1 MISDVI
7 YIEPFGGGK
16 GKHIDDG
23 VRLAL
28 VSKGNVKFLDSN
40 WMNLDGLSDDEC
52 KALLRCVDRSKR
64 WIRPTANLPESYAKY
79 VRMYEGITDCKTKE
93 EYRDKVQDL
102 NRSILSEIFWRIVR
116 CISTFIRVDDD
127 REYLMLA
134 TFCIL
139 SFFRDQFTYSP
150 AFTINGVS
158 GSGKSSVLEVLSRIC
173 YRGRKTHDYSA
184 ASLYDSIEKDGITLL
199 LDEVLNGL
207 SSTTRGSALRSL
219 LLGVVD
225 PTSVVDR
232 MNSDNDDG
240 IVRRIGTMCAVTVKG
255 TSLDEDLFN
264 RCYNM
269 SMPLV
274 DPDPM
279 KLGIAYSKYL
289 DLGCNGSD
297 PDSIRDDLYA
307 LKLINL

>member
-1 MISDVI
+1 LISDVV

-23 VRLAL
+23 VRLTL
-28 VSKGNVKFLDSN
+28 VSKGSVQFLNSN
-40 WMNLDGLSDDEC
+40 WINMDALSDDEC
-52 KALLRCVDRSKR
+52 KALVRSVDRSKR
-64 WIRPTANLPESYAKY
+64 WIRPTENLQECYMKY
-79 VRMYEGITDCKTKE
+79 IRMYDNISDSATAE
-93 EYRDKVQDL
+93 EHTAKVKDL
-102 NRSILSEIFWRIVR
+102 NRKILSDIFWRIVR

-127 REYLMLA
+127 REYEMLA

-158 GSGKSSVLEVLSRIC
+158 GSGKSSVLEVLSKLC

-207 SSTTRGSALRSL
+207 YSTTRGSALRSL

-232 MNSDNDDG
+232 MNADNDDG

-255 TSLDEDLFN
+255 TSLDEDIFN

-274 DPDPM
+274 DPNPM
-279 KLGIAYSKYL
+279 KLGIAYSNYL
-289 DLGCNGSD
+289 GMDDGDDD